1 MTDFLR
7 KWVGDDCFCLIIE
20 YSCLYGFANY
30 MSKQLFKCFIFDPED
45 KTFKYLYLNVF
56 SKEKNAYVDFPN
68 IHNKPYIVFHIDYNW
83 STYFFSLDKTI
94 ENNNLVPL
102 TENCNEFILNFEKE
116 KADNE
121 EEKKRDEKTMLENID
136 LKNLKFIQKCSN
148 SECSFCEEQTEKKYV
163 CTECKYEEAM
173 CVKCLESLIRN
184 RYHMSGGD
192 TYISCMSCKTKLEF

>member
-1 MTDFLR
+1 MSVPCDLCNLIVEFDNYETHQESHKCDECDGYYNLYEHKCYSNQFIDL
-7 KWVGDDCFCLIIE
+7 LTSIIE
-20 YSCLYGFANY
+20 EE
-30 MSKQLFKCFIFDPED
+30 KQKL
-45 KTFKYLYLNVF
+45 V
-56 SKEKNAYVDFPN
+56 
-68 IHNKPYIVFHIDYNW
+68 
-83 STYFFSLDKTI
+83 SLDNFIKNNEKMVEEMKKEGFQPERDFTF

-121 EEKKRDEKTMLENID
+121 EGKKRDEKTMLENID